1 MPKSASGHQFKPNG
15 LQVGARSRNGPE
27 NVEFGGDLGGPLGG
41 QIETKPIKNRS
52 QFLIRFLKALFMDSS
67 SILNAFCP
75 IFVSFFG
82 YVFEHADFLIFE
94 GPLMRFAY
102 FSKVQAL
109 KNRSKFDEK
118 TSSNSGHAFCSLFD
132 GFGLHFDLQFGAVW
146 PPRAF
151 KKRVQNQSSKT
162 GRPII

>member
-1 MPKSASGHQFKPNG
+1 MPKSASGHQFRPNG

-67 SILNAFCP
+67 SILNAVCP
-75 IFVSFFG
+75 NFVSFFG

-102 FSKVQAL
+102 FCGAGAI
-109 KNRSKFDEK
+109 KNRSKF
-118 TSSNSGHAFCSLFD
+118 H
-132 GFGLHFDLQFGAVW
+132 
-146 PPRAF
+146 
-151 KKRVQNQSSKT
+151 
-162 GRPII
+162 

>member
-1 MPKSASGHQFKPNG
+1 MPKSASGHQLKPNG

-27 NVEFGGDLGGPLGG
+27 NVEFRRDLGGPLGG

-67 SILNAFCP
+67 WILNAFCP

-82 YVFEHADFLIFE
+82 YVFEHADFSIFE

-102 FSKVQAL
+102 FSKVQAF
-109 KNRSKFDEK
+109 KNQSNIEEK
-118 TSSNSGHAFCSLFD
+118 T
-132 GFGLHFDLQFGAVW
+132 
-146 PPRAF
+146 
-151 KKRVQNQSSKT
+151 
-162 GRPII
+162 

>member
-1 MPKSASGHQFKPNG
+1 M
-15 LQVGARSRNGPE
+15 
-27 NVEFGGDLGGPLGG
+27 DLGGPLGS
-41 QIETKPIKNRS
+41 QIETKPMKKRS

-67 SILNAFCP
+67 SILDACCP
-75 IFVSFFG
+75 TFVSFVG

-102 FSKVQAL
+102 FSRVQAL

-162 GRPII
+162 GRPPTENLLLAGASRSPPYRL

>member
-1 MPKSASGHQFKPNG
+1 M
-15 LQVGARSRNGPE
+15 
-27 NVEFGGDLGGPLGG
+27 GG
-41 QIETKPIKNRS
+41 QIETKPIKKRS
-52 QFLIRFLKALFMDSS
+52 PFLIRFLKALFMDSS
-67 SILNAFCP
+67 SILDAFCP

-102 FSKVQAL
+102 FSRVQAV

-132 GFGLHFDLQFGAVW
+132 GFGLHLDLQFGAVW
-146 PPRAF
+146 LPRPF

-162 GRPII
+162 GRPISGDFFLAGPSRSPPYRL